1 LKRMKQWQSQWSS
14 NQTQVVVGVKSETNK
29 VRGMIRTGVESF

>member
-1 LKRMKQWQSQWSS
+1 MKQWQSQWSS

-29 VRGMIRTGVESF
+29 VRPSATVDVQKRIK